1 MASNVML
8 IQAASGLEK
17 LMLGANSN
25 GIIKDSNV
33 AQISALL
40 YYEANVIAKLS
51 DNSKFKKLFVDT
63 IFNQINQDFGAYID
77 AQARSKPKSL
87 HHVYEWKKVGLKSAR
102 LFQLNK
108 QENLS
113 SGVSFK
119 LDFTFLPSKSTVP
132 SSTSKRKHVFI
143 EKAAVMEKG
152 EPLVIFPKYAQRL
165 VFKSD
170 GEFVFMPKGYPVTV
184 KRPGGKYVKNQF
196 TLLYSRWFSGQLV
209 NESIKKSGFQNI
221 FATASAKALKIPTS
235 IKKVQYKFSPNAIKN
250 MAEAA
255 AVNAYGGVLV

>member
-1 MASNVML
+1 MASNTML

-17 LMLGANSN
+17 LMIGAANN
-25 GIIKDSNV
+25 GILKDSNV

-51 DNSKFKKLFVDT
+51 DNAKFKKVFIDT
-63 IFNQINQDFGAYID
+63 IFNQINQDFGAYMD

-87 HHVYEWKKVGLKSAR
+87 HHVYEWKKVGLKTGR

-108 QENLS
+108 QESVTN
-113 SGVSFK
+113 GVSFK

-132 SSTSKRKHVFI
+132 STTSKRRHVFV
-143 EKAAVMEKG
+143 EKASVMEKG
-152 EPLVIFPKYAQRL
+152 NPLVIFPKYSERL

-170 GEFVFMPKGYPVTV
+170 GDTVFMPKGVPVTV

-209 NESIKKSGFQNI
+209 NESIKRSGFQNI
-221 FATASAKALKIPTS
+221 FSSASAKALKLPTA
-235 IKKVQYKFSPNAIKN
+235 IKRVQYKFSPNAIKN
-250 MAEAA
+250 IAEASA
-255 AVNAYGGVLV
+255 LNAFGGVLL